1 MAVETLLDT
10 KTVSP
15 MTGARAA
22 GPEIP
27 PYLADLRRA
36 ESALL
41 SAELSPGPAGR
52 YLAAHLAA
60 MRTAVTVLAVMARP
74 RRSGGG
80 SGPADVWQ
88 VLARTAPEYGEWAA
102 FFAAGRQKWLLVQSG
117 AYALVSEREADD
129 LLRDAGDFYDLVSRR
144 LAHAWRR
151 QCQRH
156 EGQRHEGQGQE
167 SQGQETGSA

>member
-1 MAVETLLDT
+1 MAVET
-10 KTVSP
+10 VSP
-15 MTGARAA
+15 HEASTHDVPSMTGARAT
-22 GPEIP
+22 EIP

-74 RRSGGG
+74 RRSSGGRSGGG
-80 SGPADVWQ
+80 GGPADVWQ

-129 LLRDAGDFYDLVSRR
+129 LLRDAQDFYDLVSRR

-151 QCQRH
+151 RQCQ
-156 EGQRHEGQGQE
+156 EDQR
-167 SQGQETGSA
+167 QETGSA

>member
-1 MAVETLLDT
+1 MAVETLPSARTPDAR
-10 KTVSP
+10 TVPP
-15 MTGARAA
+15 MTA
-22 GPEIP
+22 GSEIP

-60 MRTAVTVLAVMARP
+60 MRTAVTVLAVRTRP

-80 SGPADVWQ
+80 RSGGGGGPADVWQ

-151 QCQRH
+151 QCQGQGH
-156 EGQRHEGQGQE
+156 EGR
-167 SQGQETGSA
+167 ETGSA

>member
-1 MAVETLLDT
+1 MAVETVPPM
-10 KTVSP
+10 KTMSP

-41 SAELSPGPAGR
+41 SAELSTGPAGR

-60 MRTAVTVLAVMARP
+60 MRTAVTVLAVTARP
-74 RRSGGG
+74 RRSGGSG
-80 SGPADVWQ
+80 GPADVWQ

-129 LLRDAGDFYDLVSRR
+129 LLRDARDFYDLVSRR
-144 LAHAWRR
+144 LASAWRR
-151 QCQRH
+151 QCQRQ
-156 EGQRHEGQGQE
+156 EGQRQE
-167 SQGQETGSA
+167 SQRQETGSA

>member
-1 MAVETLLDT
+1 MAVETVLVT
-10 KTVSP
+10 NMVPP
-15 MTGARAA
+15 MTEAR
-22 GPEIP
+22 GQEIP

-41 SAELSPGPAGR
+41 SAEMSPGPAGR

-60 MRTAVTVLAVMARP
+60 MRTAVTVLAVMTRP
-74 RRSGGG
+74 RRSGGRSGGG

-144 LAHAWRR
+144 LAHAWHRR
-151 QCQRH
+151 QA
-156 EGQRHEGQGQE
+156 

>member
-1 MAVETLLDT
+1 MAVETVPM
-10 KTVSP
+10 KTVP
-15 MTGARAA
+15 MKTVPPTTDVRAA
-22 GPEIP
+22 GPEIA

-41 SAELSPGPAGR
+41 TAELSPGPGGR

-74 RRSGGG
+74 RRGGG
-80 SGPADVWQ
+80 GGPADVWQ

-129 LLRDAGDFYDLVSRR
+129 LLRDAQDFYDLVSRR

-151 QCQRH
+151 RQCQ
-156 EGQRHEGQGQE
+156 EGQHQD
-167 SQGQETGSA
+167 SQRQETGSA

>member
-1 MAVETLLDT
+1 MAVETVFPQE
-10 KTVSP
+10 VSLQEVP
-15 MTGARAA
+15 SMTGARAT
-22 GPEIP
+22 EIP

-74 RRSGGG
+74 RRSSGGRSGGG
-80 SGPADVWQ
+80 GGPADVWQ

-117 AYALVSEREADD
+117 AYTLVSEREADD
-129 LLRDAGDFYDLVSRR
+129 LLRDAQDFYDLVSRR

-151 QCQRH
+151 RQC
-156 EGQRHEGQGQE
+156 QE
-167 SQGQETGSA
+167 SQRQETGSA

>member
-1 MAVETLLDT
+1 
-10 KTVSP
+10 
-15 MTGARAA
+15 
-22 GPEIP
+22 
-27 PYLADLRRA
+27 
-36 ESALL
+36 LL

-74 RRSGGG
+74 RRSSGGRGGG
-80 SGPADVWQ
+80 GPADVWQ

-102 FFAAGRQKWLLVQSG
+102 FFAAGRQKWLLIQSG

-129 LLRDAGDFYDLVSRR
+129 LLRDAQDFYDLVSRR

-151 QCQRH
+151 RQRQ
-156 EGQRHEGQGQE
+156 EGQRQQ
-167 SQGQETGSA
+167 SQRQETGSA

>member
-1 MAVETLLDT
+1 
-10 KTVSP
+10 
-15 MTGARAA
+15 
-22 GPEIP
+22 
-27 PYLADLRRA
+27 
-36 ESALL
+36 
-41 SAELSPGPAGR
+41 
-52 YLAAHLAA
+52 

-74 RRSGGG
+74 RRSGGRSGGG

-151 QCQRH
+151 RQS
-156 EGQRHEGQGQE
+156 QE
-167 SQGQETGSA
+167 SQGQEPGSA

>member
-1 MAVETLLDT
+1 MAVETLPSARTPDAR
-10 KTVSP
+10 TVPS
-15 MTGARAA
+15 MTA
-22 GPEIP
+22 GSEIP

-60 MRTAVTVLAVMARP
+60 MRTAVTVLAVRTRP

-80 SGPADVWQ
+80 RSGGGGGPADVWQ

-151 QCQRH
+151 QCQGQGH
-156 EGQRHEGQGQE
+156 EGR
-167 SQGQETGSA
+167 ETGSA